1 MSLLSRLFGGSY
13 SKYDS
18 FIVQWAERKK
28 KQLRS
33 SNQITPE
40 NMFAGF
46 IYGLS
51 SFAKSIEQFKSSKDI
66 ESSAACSLA
75 GFANDSA
82 LFELGCYHYFQ
93 VDMWLFAHRPDLR
106 QWISQVFMREFIHL
120 FTQALQINNV
130 AELFRQKV
138 EKYAEIARTGG
149 NAEEYHRYL
158 SQLILR
164 TKDNQRPKPYDFD
177 NELLQLAFIE
187 DMLLKMAIANWE
199 IAMVPAMIE
208 SMEATTEL
216 LKRSS

>member
-1 MSLLSRLFGGSY
+1 LLGSGRAT
-13 SKYDS
+13 SDS

-28 KQLRS
+28 IELRF
-33 SNQITPE
+33 SNEITPE
-40 NMFAGF
+40 NMFAVF

-51 SFAKSIEQFKSSKDI
+51 SFVRVVDKVEESRDI
-66 ESSAACSLA
+66 ETSTFLSLRR
-75 GFANDSA
+75 FANDSA

-106 QWISQVFMREFIHL
+106 QWVSQVFMSEFIRL

-130 AELFRQKV
+130 AELFRQRV
-138 EKYAEIARTGG
+138 DKYAELARKGA
-149 NAEEYHRYL
+149 NAEEYHGYL

-177 NELLQLAFIE
+177 NEPLQLVFE
-187 DMLLKMAIANWE
+187 DILLKLEIANWV
-199 IAMVPAMIE
+199 ITQVPAMIE
-208 SMEATTEL
+208 TMKTTTKL

>member
-1 MSLLSRLFGGSY
+1 VSLLSRLFGGSHT
-13 SKYDS
+13 KYDS

-28 KQLRS
+28 EELRC

-51 SFAKSIEQFKSSKDI
+51 SFSKSIEQFKSRKDI
-66 ESSAACSLA
+66 ESSVPFSLA

-93 VDMWLFAHRPDLR
+93 VDMWLFAHCPDLR
-106 QWISQVFMREFIHL
+106 QWVSQIFIREFICL
-120 FTQALQINNV
+120 FTQALQITNV
-130 AELFRQKV
+130 EELFRQRV
-138 EKYAEIARTGG
+138 EKYGEIARRGG
-149 NAEEYHRYL
+149 NTEEYHRCL

-164 TKDNQRPKPYDFD
+164 TKDNQRPKPCDLD
-177 NELLQLAFIE
+177 NESFQLVFE

-199 IAMVPAMIE
+199 TGMVPAMIE
-208 SMEATTEL
+208 SMEATTKI

>member
-1 MSLLSRLFGGSY
+1 MSLLSRLFGGSHA
-13 SKYDS
+13 KYDS

-28 KQLRS
+28 KELRF

-66 ESSAACSLA
+66 ESSAPFSLA

-82 LFELGCYHYFQ
+82 LLELGCYHYFQ

-106 QWISQVFMREFIHL
+106 QWVSQVFIREFIRL
-120 FTQALQINNV
+120 FTQALQISNV
-130 AELFRQKV
+130 AELFRQRV
-138 EKYAEIARTGG
+138 EKYGEIARTGG

-164 TKDNQRPKPYDFD
+164 TKDNQKPKPYDFD
-177 NELLQLAFIE
+177 NEPLQLVFE

-208 SMEATTEL
+208 SMEATTKL

>member
-1 MSLLSRLFGGSY
+1 VSFLSRLFSGSHA
-13 SKYDS
+13 KYGS

-28 KQLRS
+28 KELRF

-51 SFAKSIEQFKSSKDI
+51 SFAKSTQQFKSSKDI
-66 ESSAACSLA
+66 ESSISFSLE
-75 GFANDSA
+75 GFGYDSA

-93 VDMWLFAHRPDLR
+93 VDMWLFAHCPDLR
-106 QWISQVFMREFIHL
+106 QWVSQVFIREFSGL
-120 FTQALQINNV
+120 FTQALQISNV
-130 AELFRQKV
+130 AELFRQRV
-138 EKYAEIARTGG
+138 EKYGEIARAEG

-164 TKDNQRPKPYDFD
+164 TKDNQKPKSYNFD
-177 NELLQLAFIE
+177 NEPPQLVFE
-187 DMLLKMAIANWE
+187 DMMLKMAIANWE
-199 IAMVPAMIE
+199 TAMVPAMIE
-208 SMEATTEL
+208 SMEATTKL

>member
-1 MSLLSRLFGGSY
+1 VSFLSRLFGGSRVK
-13 SKYDS
+13 SDS

-28 KQLRS
+28 KEFKF
-33 SNQITPE
+33 SNEITPE

-51 SFAKSIEQFKSSKDI
+51 SFAKSIEHVEASKDI
-66 ESSAACSLA
+66 EASTLISLTR
-75 GFANDSA
+75 FANDSA

-93 VDMWLFAHRPDLR
+93 VDMRLFANRSHLR
-106 QWISQVFMREFIHL
+106 QRISQVFISEFIRL

-130 AELFRQKV
+130 AELFRQRV
-138 EKYAEIARTGG
+138 EKYAELARKGA

-177 NELLQLAFIE
+177 NEPPQLAFE
-187 DMLLKMAIANWE
+187 NMVLKIKIGSWE
-199 IAMVPAMIE
+199 IAMVPAMVE
-208 SMEATTEL
+208 SMEATTKL
-216 LKRSS
+216 LK

>member
-1 MSLLSRLFGGSY
+1 MSFLSRLFGGTRAISN
-13 SKYDS
+13 S

-28 KQLRS
+28 KELRF

-51 SFAKSIEQFKSSKDI
+51 SFAKSIEQFKSGKDI
-66 ESSAACSLA
+66 EASAPFSLA
-75 GFANDSA
+75 RFANDSA

-93 VDMWLFAHRPDLR
+93 VDMWLFANRPDLR
-106 QWISQVFMREFIHL
+106 QRVSQVFIREFIRL
-120 FTQALQINNV
+120 FTQALQISNV
-130 AELFRQKV
+130 AELFRQRV
-138 EKYAEIARTGG
+138 EKYAELARTGG

-177 NELLQLAFIE
+177 NEPPPLVFE
-187 DMLLKMAIANWE
+187 DMLLKTEIGSWE
-199 IAMVPAMIE
+199 TAMVPAMIE
-208 SMEATTEL
+208 SMEATTKL
-216 LKRSS
+216 LK